1 LPHGESHFIYLS
13 IPFADYHS
21 YDNGMDFGY
30 HNKYSKRLLHEDQRS
45 PLAVFYNLVNE
56 EQLLKLFPT
65 HPPYHRFREFIA
77 PHADRFKILKTILEE
92 LAINHQ
98 VVSIAGN
105 RHFLVFPDMQKQ
117 TKWPDIEN
125 LLCGPE
131 LLRYSLLKNNMLRDR
146 EAILLVAHYDRVAHS
161 PGANDNS
168 AAVFELI
175 NAALILQR
183 EDIRHWFMIFTDKEE
198 LDEGEGLCTQGAYT
212 LAKGLKDAKFGSPK
226 VFIFDACGSGDTL
239 IISTVAD
246 LLTKNDERAGSS
258 RIRHA
263 VQQLR
268 QRALETAR
276 TMHLECC
283 MIMPTPFSDDA
294 GFFRANLAAQTITM
308 LPSTEATACASLFR
322 NKPDIIALLI
332 SGDKSILPETWRRLN
347 TSNDAFSYLTPQYFP
362 TVVRFVCAL
371 CGA

>member
-1 LPHGESHFIYLS
+1 
-13 IPFADYHS
+13 
-21 YDNGMDFGY
+21 
-30 HNKYSKRLLHEDQRS
+30 
-45 PLAVFYNLVNE
+45 VNE
-56 EQLLKLFPT
+56 ESQLKLFPT
-65 HPPYHRFREFIA
+65 YPPYHRFKEFIA
-77 PHADRFKILKTILEE
+77 PHADRFKILKAILEE

-125 LLCGPE
+125 LLDGSE
-131 LLRYSLLKNNMLRDR
+131 LLRYSLLKNNLLRDHD
-146 EAILLVAHYDRVAHS
+146 AILLVAHYDRVAHS

-175 NAALILQR
+175 NAALILQK
-183 EDIRHWFMIFTDKEE
+183 EAIRRWFMIFTDKEE

-246 LLTKNDERAGSS
+246 LLTKNDERPGSS
-258 RIRHA
+258 HIRHA

-276 TMHLECC
+276 TMHLKYC

-294 GFFRANLAAQTITM
+294 GFFRANLAAQTITV
-308 LPSTEATACASLFR
+308 LPSTEATAFASLFR
-322 NKPDIIALLI
+322 NKLDIVDILTG
-332 SGDKSILPETWRRLN
+332 GDKSLLPETWRRLN
-347 TSNDAFSYLTPQYFP
+347 SGNDTFSSLTPQCFP
-362 TVVRFVCAL
+362 TVVRFACTL

>member
-1 LPHGESHFIYLS
+1 
-13 IPFADYHS
+13 
-21 YDNGMDFGY
+21 M
-30 HNKYSKRLLHEDQRS
+30 
-45 PLAVFYNLVNE
+45 NE
-56 EQLLKLFPT
+56 ELYIKLFPNY
-65 HPPYHRFREFIA
+65 PPYNRFKEFIA

-117 TKWPDIEN
+117 TKWPDIET
-125 LLCGPE
+125 LLPGPE
-131 LLRYSLLKNNMLRDR
+131 LLRYSLLKNNLLRDR
-146 EAILLVAHYDRVAHS
+146 EAVLLVAHYDRVAHS

-175 NAALILQR
+175 NAAMILQK
-183 EDIRHWFMIFTDKEE
+183 EDIRRWFMIFTDKEE
-198 LDEGEGLCTQGAYT
+198 LDEGEGFCMQGAYT

-239 IISTVAD
+239 VISTVAD
-246 LLTKNDERAGSS
+246 WLTKNDERTGSN

-268 QRALETAR
+268 QRALEIAR
-276 TMHLECC
+276 TLHLKYC

-308 LPSTEATACASLFR
+308 LPSLEATAFASVFR
-322 NKPDIIALLI
+322 NKPDILAVLTACN
-332 SGDKSILPETWRRLN
+332 KSLLPETWRRLN
-347 TSNDAFSYLTPQYFP
+347 SSSDNMSFLTPQYFS
-362 TVVRFVCAL
+362 TVVRFACAL
-371 CGA
+371 CGAL